1 MSSAVTATCRWWSA
15 PRTAARLRPPTDA
28 ATVWRR
34 SPRRRRRTTDEHG
47 GQASSEQFRPQRHG
61 FVRRTQHDMALLVMK
76 ARHQALR
83 PDRAD
88 LFFGEI
94 DHCHDLAADQIL
106 RVVVLGDLRAGFAH
120 ADFRAKID
128 MQHMSGIAGLGK
140 GLRVDHFADAQL
152 HLFKVGPF
160 DRLHGSGL
168 VPGSTRRMIR
178 RYAAPCDTASSIWF
192 MRCTKRAGSSSSP
205 P

>member
-1 MSSAVTATCRWWSA
+1 
-15 PRTAARLRPPTDA
+15 
-28 ATVWRR
+28 
-34 SPRRRRRTTDEHG
+34 
-47 GQASSEQFRPQRHG
+47 
-61 FVRRTQHDMALLVMK
+61 
-76 ARHQALR
+76 HQALR

-140 GLRVDHFADAQL
+140 GLRVEHFADAQL

-205 P
+205 PSASTACSNSSWAKSSKRSSACSASSRSTSGWPGLISRCGFMLGMFWA